1 MDLRQLEAFAAVM
14 TAGSITGA
22 GQMLKRSQPAV
33 TRSIQDLEQEL
44 GLRLFERNGP
54 KVIPTNEAFLLRS
67 EVEGS
72 LASVRRIRQQAG
84 NISRRENS
92 EVRLAATSALAAGLV
107 PAALARLSQVLRP
120 QQIQLQSML
129 AEQVVQAALAN
140 TLDIG
145 VVSLPLEHRGLELHW
160 IGESV
165 CVAVVAS
172 DSRYARFD
180 VIDLSDL
187 GDDPLPLVTLSNPYR
202 LRGRI
207 DHALEDARIAGHRV
221 QETNASLNA
230 VMLARAD
237 IAIALVEPATA
248 LGIPIEGVV
257 VKPLLQRVPF
267 FFGVVSPYAQQLSPT
282 VRALIAALEE
292 VAGKLLPDF
301 VSHPSSQHDA
311 VMQRIYGRVGAR

>member
-22 GQMLKRSQPAV
+22 GQMLQRSQPAV

-54 KVIPTNEAFLLRS
+54 KVIPTNEAFQLRS

-84 NISRRENS
+84 NIARRENS
-92 EVRLAATSALAAGLV
+92 QVRLAATSALAAGLV
-107 PAALARLSQVLRP
+107 PAALARLPAALRP
-120 QQIQLQSML
+120 QQIHLQNLL

-165 CVAVVAS
+165 CVAVVAAG
-172 DSRYARFD
+172 SRYAQQE
-180 VIDLSDL
+180 VIDLADL
-187 GDDPLPLVTLSNPYR
+187 GDDPLPLATLSNPYR

-207 DHALEDARIAGHRV
+207 DHALEQAGITGHQV
-221 QETNASLNA
+221 HETNASLTA
-230 VMLARAD
+230 VMLARAGV
-237 IAIALVEPATA
+237 AIAVVEPATA
-248 LGIPIEGVV
+248 LGIPVDGVV
-257 VKPLLQRVPF
+257 VKPLRQRVPF
-267 FFGVVSPYAQQLSPT
+267 FFGVVSPYAQQLAPT
-282 VRALIAALEE
+282 VRALIGALEDA
-292 VAGKLLPDF
+292 AGALLPDF
-301 VSHPSSQHDA
+301 VVHPSSQHDT
-311 VMQRIYGRVGAR
+311 VMQRIYGR